1 MLTGPPGCGKTTLIK
16 QIAEQMA
23 SDAAGFYTE
32 EIRKD
37 GKRDGFRIEFLNGSS
52 GVLARKGLKS
62 KHKVGSYGVD
72 LEEFESLIDKEIL
85 NIMKS
90 PCVIIDEIGKM
101 ELFSHK
107 FREIIGELL
116 NSNQTLLGTI
126 IYKAH
131 PFADSIKARED
142 VMLIKMDRNAFQDA
156 KNKILNILK
165 LI

>member
-1 MLTGPPGCGKTTLIK
+1 
-16 QIAEQMA
+16 
-23 SDAAGFYTE
+23 
-32 EIRKD
+32 
-37 GKRDGFRIEFLNGSS
+37 
-52 GVLARKGLKS
+52 GLKS

-72 LEEFESLIDKEIL
+72 LEEFESLLEKEKL

-90 PCVIIDEIGKM
+90 SCVIIDEIGKM
-101 ELFSHK
+101 ELFSHI

-116 NSNQTLLGTI
+116 NSNQTLVGTI
-126 IYKAH
+126 IYKPH

-142 VMLIKMDRNAFQDA
+142 VELIKMDRNAFHDT